1 MYFYECIKLI
11 IFPLFLS
18 FPISGGRYKCTFTNA
33 SPACKLDLLTDPAG
47 AKTVPYSLLFV
58 PHISF
63 GKNATKYYIIVF
75 FKCSRPASFLIIFQ
89 FFSQAFPSSCPLLA
103 ASASDHQKSELKSN
117 LPGIFFYREK
127 PTTCKYVNTCAQFL
141 FLAKVYLKDQN
152 KCYSV
157 CPIVIT
163 FNCAIMGHFELN
175 LKDKEPTFCC
185 LQ

>member
-1 MYFYECIKLI
+1 MCISLNITDQENWHHTYCCPPIFLLFLANTISGEMKMYFYECIKLI

-63 GKNATKYYIIVF
+63 GKYATKYYIRVF
-75 FKCSRPASFLIIFQ
+75 FKCSRPASFSIIFQ

-117 LPGIFFYREK
+117 LPGIFS
-127 PTTCKYVNTCAQFL
+127 T
-141 FLAKVYLKDQN
+141 AKR
-152 KCYSV
+152 CS
-157 CPIVIT
+157 
-163 FNCAIMGHFELN
+163 
-175 LKDKEPTFCC
+175 
-185 LQ
+185 